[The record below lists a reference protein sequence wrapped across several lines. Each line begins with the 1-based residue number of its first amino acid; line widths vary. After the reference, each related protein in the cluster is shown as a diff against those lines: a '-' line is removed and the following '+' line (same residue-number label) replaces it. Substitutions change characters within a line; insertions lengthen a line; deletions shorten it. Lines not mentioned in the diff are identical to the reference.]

1 MQLFQ
6 LQAAALASMEAK
18 RVLHEEGAFVCLF
31 VCVSVC
37 FGCLGIMQRF
47 PRISQYFTSLLS
59 FIAIKLFFEN
69 YKRTEGGFYFG
80 GVSSGFP
87 AETLLSSVKT
97 HCHVL
102 RGSVLCCSSAS

>member
-1 MQLFQ
+1 M
-6 LQAAALASMEAK
+6 SV
-18 RVLHEEGAFVCLF
+18 RVRVP
-31 VCVSVC
+31 VC

-47 PRISQYFTSLLS
+47 PRISQYSLYQCFLLS
-59 FIAIKLFFEN
+59 SLAIFEH

-80 GVSSGFP
+80 GVSSGIP